1 MVLPGLKITV
11 KCSFLFLFF
20 TFVSVWLSAM
30 NVWEPAETRERLDS
44 LALTPEQRLLY
55 PLRHRPR
62 PLRDRF

>member
-30 NVWEPAETRERLDS
+30 YVWEPAETRGRLHS
-44 LALTPEQRLLY
+44 LALTPEQWLLY
-55 PLRHRPR
+55 PLRHLPR